1 MNKLKSILEERK
13 MSQKDLAELSE
24 NNCPSINRYVNSGRV
39 PNVVTALKIA
49 KALGLTY
56 MGGMIM
62 ADIAE
67 LSVIMEEAMW
77 AIGGYYE

>member
-1 MNKLKSILEERK
+1 

-24 NNCPSINRYVNSGRV
+24 NNCPNINRYVNSGRV

>member
-24 NNCPSINRYVNSGRV
+24 NNCPNINRYVNSGRV

>member
-24 NNCPSINRYVNSGRV
+24 NNCPNINRYVKSGRV

-49 KALGLTY
+49 KALGLTVEHIW
-56 MGGMIM
+56 G
-62 ADIAE
+62 E
-67 LSVIMEEAMW
+67 
-77 AIGGYYE
+77 